1 VSDSAAQTAAE
12 TTTPPGET
20 TTPAPASPSEAQPPS
35 SLLGDVAPEAESAP
49 PPDPFDPETIKFPDG
64 VTREEALFNDFT
76 DIAKEHGLT
85 GPAAQRLIDL
95 AAKQLATATQRQQA
109 VWEQQNAEWQAQI
122 KADKEIGGDKLP
134 GTLQTF
140 AKVASNP
147 ELSDPA
153 FREALA
159 ATGAGNHPAIVR
171 TLARWAK
178 ALSEGGPIQGGPAGS
193 SRTPQTLGEVFY
205 GTGSRNGA
213 ASS

>member
-1 VSDSAAQTAAE
+1 MSDSAVQTAPTETETTETTAE
-12 TTTPPGET
+12 TT
-20 TTPAPASPSEAQPPS
+20 APVSPSEQPPS
-35 SLLGDVAPEAESAP
+35 SLLGGAEAETETAP
-49 PPDPFDPETIKFPDG
+49 PPEPFDPEAIKFPDG
-64 VTREEALFNDFT
+64 VTREEALFTDFT

-95 AAKQLATATQRQQA
+95 AAKQLQTATQKQQA

-122 KADKEIGGDKLP
+122 KADKEIGGDKL
-134 GTLQTF
+134 TVVLQTF

-147 ELSDPA
+147 ELSDPQ

-193 SRTPQTLGEVFY
+193 SRIPQTLGEVFY
-205 GTGSRNGA
+205 GAGTRGSP
-213 ASS
+213 

>member
-1 VSDSAAQTAAE
+1 MSDQPNATPPE
-12 TTTPPGET
+12 TTAT
-20 TTPAPASPSEAQPPS
+20 TTTETETETPPASPSEAEELRPT
-35 SLLGDVAPEAESAP
+35 SLLGDVAPAP
-49 PPDPFDPETIKFPDG
+49 EPFDPEAITFPDG
-64 VTREEALFNDFT
+64 VTREDALFTDFT

-95 AAKQLATATQRQQA
+95 AARQLATATQRQQT

-122 KADKEIGGDKLP
+122 KADKEIGGDRLP

-205 GTGSRNGA
+205 GTGSRGG
-213 ASS
+213 SS

>member
-1 VSDSAAQTAAE
+1 MGAATETATPTE
-12 TTTPPGET
+12 TTTE
-20 TTPAPASPSEAQPPS
+20 ASPVEVARSELRAEPQSS
-35 SLLGDVAPEAESAP
+35 SLLGDVETAPATAP
-49 PPDPFDPETIKFPDG
+49 APFDPEAITFPDG

-95 AAKQLATATQRQQA
+95 AAKQLASATQRQQA
-109 VWEQQNAEWQAQI
+109 VWEQQNAEWQTQI

-147 ELSDPA
+147 ELSDPQ

-193 SRTPQTLGEVFY
+193 SRPAQTLGEVFY
-205 GTGSRNGA
+205 GTGTR
-213 ASS
+213 SSS

>member
-1 VSDSAAQTAAE
+1 MSDSAAQTAPVE
-12 TTTPPGET
+12 TTTAET
-20 TTPAPASPSEAQPPS
+20 SPAATTPPASPSEASEATQPT
-35 SLLGDVAPEAESAP
+35 SLLGDVAPEAGAAP
-49 PPDPFDPETIKFPDG
+49 AFDPETIKFPDG
-64 VTREEALFNDFT
+64 VTREETLFGDFT

-95 AAKQLATATQRQQA
+95 AARQLQTATQRQQA

-122 KADKEIGGDKLP
+122 RSDKEIGGDKLQ

-171 TLARWAK
+171 TLAR
-178 ALSEGGPIQGGPAGS
+178 
-193 SRTPQTLGEVFY
+193 
-205 GTGSRNGA
+205 
-213 ASS
+213 

>member
-1 VSDSAAQTAAE
+1 MSDNAEATAPAEAATPE
-12 TTTPPGET
+12 TTET
-20 TTPAPASPSEAQPPS
+20 TPPASPSEATPPS
-35 SLLGDVAPEAESAP
+35 SLLGEAEAEAP
-49 PPDPFDPETIKFPDG
+49 ASPEPFDPEAIKVPDG
-64 VTREEALFNDFT
+64 VTREDALFNDFT

-95 AAKQLATATQRQQA
+95 AAKQIATATQKQQA
-109 VWEQQNAEWQAQI
+109 VWEQQNADWQAQI

-134 GTLQTF
+134 GMLQTF
-140 AKVASNP
+140 AKVAANP
-147 ELSDPA
+147 ELSDPQ

-193 SRTPQTLGEVFY
+193 SRIPQSLGEVFY
-205 GTGSRNGA
+205 GTRSGLRSN
-213 ASS
+213 